1 MKPGLHAGLLVC
13 QAGGKKRGKAAPRIC
28 HGGILKPFCR
38 LREALPKQ
46 NLIKLAYIGQR
57 DSIMWAFIEELY
69 RDYCLTRVLEIRKF
83 ELSH

>member
-1 MKPGLHAGLLVC
+1 MQNFCREAIEVLLVAGLHDMAN
-13 QAGGKKRGKAAPRIC
+13 RIC

-57 DSIMWAFIEELY
+57 GFDHVGI
-69 RDYCLTRVLEIRKF
+69 
-83 ELSH
+83 H

>member
-1 MKPGLHAGLLVC
+1 LPGQG
-13 QAGGKKRGKAAPRIC
+13 QKKGKAAPRIC

-57 DSIMWAFIEELY
+57 GFDHVGI
-69 RDYCLTRVLEIRKF
+69 
-83 ELSH
+83 H

>member
-1 MKPGLHAGLLVC
+1 MPGFWFARPG
-13 QAGGKKRGKAAPRIC
+13 AKKGQGRPPNLPRRDPET
-28 HGGILKPFCR
+28 ILP

-69 RDYCLTRVLEIRKF
+69 RDYCLTRVQEIRKF

>member
-1 MKPGLHAGLLVC
+1 MPGFWFARPG
-13 QAGGKKRGKAAPRIC
+13 AKKGARPPTRIC
-28 HGGILKPFCR
+28 HGGILKPFCL